1 MPLPPAS
8 SPFWQTDGGKFAAY
22 AQRANGRTNGQGECG
37 EEGLREQLAGRRFR
51 KTFGQIQIQFARW
64 GGGVGG
70 GTQCHCPGMCASRQ
84 TAHPPLPHEKR
95 RECVCVCLC
104 AQCGANGS
112 RNGLICFKLFS
123 GIWRWPNKGKK
134 DDDDD
139 DDANPDARRARK
151 GGEHS
156 KVNRVRSAGERV
168 EYFGYEFEAD
178 SRLGCLL
185 CIRIFLAFIFFVC
198 CSYNPYNNNS
208 VALPHSLSLFLA
220 LSSSHSLELRPG
232 SRVAW
237 QRLASRLI
245 LDEKR
250 NKISQND

>member
-22 AQRANGRTNGQGECG
+22 AQRANGRTNRQGECG
-37 EEGLREQLAGRRFR
+37 EKGLRERLAGRQFR
-51 KTFGQIQIQFARW
+51 KTFGQIQIQFAR

-139 DDANPDARRARK
+139 ANPDARRARK

-156 KVNRVRSAGERV
+156 KVNGYGVRSAGERV

-198 CSYNPYNNNS
+198 A
-208 VALPHSLSLFLA
+208 ALIIRTTTTASLSLTLSFSLSLPHTLLSCARAAA
-220 LSSSHSLELRPG
+220 LPG
-232 SRVAW
+232 NAW
-237 QRLASRLI
+237 HQ
-245 LDEKR
+245 D
-250 NKISQND
+250 

>member
-1 MPLPPAS
+1 M
-8 SPFWQTDGGKFAAY
+8 
-22 AQRANGRTNGQGECG
+22 
-37 EEGLREQLAGRRFR
+37 
-51 KTFGQIQIQFARW
+51 
-64 GGGVGG
+64 GG

-84 TAHPPLPHEKR
+84 TAHPPLPYETR
-95 RECVCVCLC
+95 RECVCVCVCLC

-139 DDANPDARRARK
+139 DANPDARRARK
-151 GGEHS
+151 EGEHS
-156 KVNRVRSAGERV
+156 KVNGVRSAGERV

-198 CSYNPYNNNS
+198 A
-208 VALPHSLSLFLA
+208 ALIIRTTTTASLSLFIA
-220 LSSSHSLELRPG
+220 LSFSHSLELRPG